1 MRHYLYIFI
10 LLYGCL
16 SWSQQSKSVLFIGNS
31 YTGANNLAQL
41 VIDMANNAGHQL
53 NAVAF
58 TPGGARF
65 LNHDANA
72 QVTNLIN
79 QQAWDAVILQ
89 GQSQETSFG
98 MAQMQQEVYPHVA
111 SLVQKITANQNCT
124 VPMLFMTW
132 GRENG
137 DAGNCPYAP
146 WVCTYTGMDD
156 AIYNTYMDLGQI
168 NQTQV
173 APVGRVW
180 RNLRTNHPN
189 LNLYTSD
196 GSHPNYT
203 GSFAAA
209 CTFFT
214 SIFNEDPT
222 QLAYLGNLSANDAQ
236 IIKAAVKTELY
247 DVWGNYDFTP
257 NLAQAI
263 FSYNINQMQVQFD
276 ASSSTFETLEW
287 DFGDGNTSTQVQPQ
301 HTYATPGDY
310 TVSLQATYC
319 NKTVTEQKNIQVDKL
334 EINAIKS
341 PTIALIFDQIHH
353 QLSLIGASAKLAY
366 SIYDLQGKTLKQGQL
381 MPQEQ
386 IDLQHLAAGRYFLR
400 LDNQQIYSF
409 VKLR

>member
-1 MRHYLYIFI
+1 MRYYLYIIF

-41 VIDMANNAGHQL
+41 VTDMANNAGHQL

-168 NQTQV
+168 NQAQV

-247 DVWGNYDFTP
+247 DVWSNYDFTP

-263 FSYNINQMQVQFD
+263 FSYNTNQLQVQFD

-310 TVSLQATYC
+310 TVNLQTTYC
-319 NKTVTEQKNIQVDKL
+319 NKTVTEQKNIKVEKL
-334 EINAIKS
+334 DLTAIK
-341 PTIALIFDQIHH
+341 PLTINLIFDQLNQ
-353 QLSLIGASAKLAY
+353 QLSLSGAPAKLEY

-381 MPQEQ
+381 IPQAQ

-400 LDNQQIYSF
+400 LGNQQIFSF

>member
-1 MRHYLYIFI
+1 MRHYLNIFI

-16 SWSQQSKSVLFIGNS
+16 SWAQQSKSVLFIGNS

-41 VIDMANNAGHQL
+41 VTDMANNAGHQL

-124 VPMLFMTW
+124 VPILFMTW

-168 NQTQV
+168 NQAQV
-173 APVGRVW
+173 APAGRVW

-222 QLAYLGNLSANDAQ
+222 QLAYLGNLSVNDAQ

-247 DVWGNYDFTP
+247 DVWSNYDFTP

-301 HTYATPGDY
+301 HTYTTPGDY
-310 TVSLQATYC
+310 TVSLQTTYC
-319 NKTVTEQKNIQVDKL
+319 NKTATEQKNIQVDKL
-334 EINAIKS
+334 EINAVKS
-341 PTIALIFDQIHH
+341 PTIALIFDQLHQ
-353 QLSLIGASAKLAY
+353 QLSLSGASAKLAY
-366 SIYDLQGKTLKQGQL
+366 SIYDLQGQILKQGQL

-386 IDLQHLAAGRYFLR
+386 VDLQHLASGRYFLR

>member
-41 VIDMANNAGHQL
+41 VTDMANNAGHQL

-98 MAQMQQEVYPHVA
+98 MAQLQQEVYPHVA

-146 WVCTYTGMDD
+146 WVCTYIGMDD

-168 NQTQV
+168 NQAQV

-222 QLAYLGNLSANDAQ
+222 QLAYLGNLSGNDAQ

-247 DVWGNYDFTP
+247 DVWSNYDFTP